1 MNIKPTRSE
10 LIKLK
15 RQIILAKGG
24 HKLLKKKRDGLILAF
39 FEVLKESKS
48 VRQELNGNYVVAVE
62 NMNIARIIESD
73 LKIKSIALAI
83 QGRPDIRVQAKNI
96 MGVVVPKITPEKAAT
111 KDLFDRGYGTLTTS
125 NAVNEATEAYE
136 KVVDNIIIA
145 AEVEIT
151 IRRLLEEIEKTKRR
165 VNALEFEIIPR
176 MERIRKFITLRLEEA
191 ERETVFRTKKIKG
204 KNKKKELEKIAN
216 IAQN

>member
-15 RQIILAKGG
+15 RQIQLAKGG
-24 HKLLKKKRDGLILAF
+24 HKLLKKKRDGLILSF

-48 VRQELNGNYVVAVE
+48 VRQELNENYAQAIERV
-62 NMNIARIIESD
+62 NIARVIETD
-73 LKIKSIALAI
+73 MKIKSIAMAI
-83 QGRPDIRVQAKNI
+83 QNGPDIKVQAKNI
-96 MGVVVPKITPEKAAT
+96 MGVVVPKITSERRVE
-111 KDLFDRGYGTLTTS
+111 KDLFERGYGTLTTS
-125 NAVNEATEAYE
+125 NAVNEAAESYE
-136 KVVDNIIIA
+136 KVVDNIIVA

-191 ERETVFRTKKIKG
+191 ERETVFRTKRIKA
-204 KNKKKELEKIAN
+204 KARS
-216 IAQN
+216 